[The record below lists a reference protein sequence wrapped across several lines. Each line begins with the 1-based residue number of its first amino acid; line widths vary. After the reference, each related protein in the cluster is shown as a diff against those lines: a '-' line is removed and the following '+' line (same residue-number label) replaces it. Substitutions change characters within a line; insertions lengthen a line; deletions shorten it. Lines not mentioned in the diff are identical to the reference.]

1 MRKTFFM
8 LLLATGI
15 SLSGL
20 ANESRIDLEKNTKE
34 PEKVEIGKP
43 TWDCWHFAIACING
57 WFCANDIGS
66 AFAAAEAAAIR
77 SCPCPVED

>member
-8 LLLATGI
+8 LLLATGF

-43 TWDCWHFAIACING
+43 TWDCWHLAIDCING
-57 WFCANDIGS
+57 FFCANDIGT
-66 AFAAAEAAAIR
+66 AIANAQAIAR
-77 SCPCPVED
+77 QYCPCPAEN